1 MSTSPHK
8 SGTVSPASEG
18 MEAYVLLTIDHANVK
33 QVFEGEEMDLAK
45 GQLSVQCVSLPIP
58 PEIGHQTANPFARS
72 PSDPPI
78 PTQDFWL
85 VLHVGATFE
94 LVATPGQMFKPY
106 AQGDQITYE
115 MTSKDIPGASLLFST
130 PYPKSGSDLEI
141 LKSLELLLHQYGCL
155 APEATALSGISTA
168 QNTDQP
174 SLTAPDELRG
184 KLVLVNEDNGE
195 IIGQMDQQLEL
206 QEDSKI
212 AQESK
217 LNPVILDFGQ
227 FREGQEAL
235 RVKVKTIPEKDLD
248 DWLLRGANSLSR
260 GILSFGEWT
269 SRQMLSGVDLYIK
282 NTTPRAEPVRF
293 GSQTKEGFLKV
304 HSASVKTAT
313 VTKSTLNRLQGV
325 IQSAVEK
332 TYTHGFQPAK
342 GAYERYSNRN
352 TPPLPPQRSQSSID
366 KPNIPPSPPMGN
378 SKATDLTSSLPPDAP
393 GALSEGKAIA
403 YPSQSQSLIAEK
415 ETLNPPSYETS
426 QEKEAQQ
433 QSANTAAAG
442 DQPKKKQ
449 GLLSRVVLASE
460 VVLTSLEATA
470 HDVINS
476 GTVAASS
483 AAGHKFGKDAGELT
497 ALIGGSVKNVAVVY
511 IDVAGTGRKAILKS
525 TAKGIIKTRLQ
536 SGQTVE
542 LQAEGQGNGMKAG
555 EAGNK
560 NGEIVVGMAELD
572 TQTSGTSTLSKK

>member
-1 MSTSPHK
+1 MCPIK
-8 SGTVSPASEG
+8 EPVA
-18 MEAYVLLTIDHANVK
+18 ALTLISN
-33 QVFEGEEMDLAK
+33 
-45 GQLSVQCVSLPIP
+45 SVQCVSLPIP
-58 PEIGHQTANPFARS
+58 PEIGHQTANPFAPS
-72 PSDPPI
+72 PSDPPV

-106 AQGDQITYE
+106 VQGDKITYE

-130 PYPKSGSDLEI
+130 PYPTSGSDLES
-141 LKSLELLLHQYGCL
+141 LQSLESLLHQYGCL
-155 APEATALSGISTA
+155 APETTALSGISTA
-168 QNTDQP
+168 RNTGQP
-174 SLTAPDELRG
+174 SQTAPDELRG

-195 IIGQMDQQLEL
+195 IIGEMDQQLEL

-217 LNPVILDFGQ
+217 LNPVVLDFEQ

-248 DWLLRGANSLSR
+248 DWLLRGANSLSH

-269 SRQMLSGVDLYIK
+269 SRQMLSGADLYIK
-282 NTTPRAEPVRF
+282 NTTPRTEPVQF
-293 GSQTKEGFLKV
+293 GPQTKEGFLKV

-313 VTKSTLNRLQGV
+313 VTKSTLNRLHGV
-325 IQSAVEK
+325 IQGAVEK

-342 GAYERYSNRN
+342 DAYQRYNRS
-352 TPPLPPQRSQSSID
+352 TPPLPPRPSQNSMD
-366 KPNIPPSPPMGN
+366 KPNIPPSRPIGD

-393 GALSEGKAIA
+393 GALSEGKAID
-403 YPSQSQSLIAEK
+403 YPSHSQSLIAEK

-426 QEKEAQQ
+426 QQKEAQQ
-433 QSANTAAAG
+433 QSTSMVAAG

-470 HDVINS
+470 HDVLNS

-536 SGQTVE
+536 SGETVE

-555 EAGNK
+555 EAESK
-560 NGEIVVGMAELD
+560 NGDIVVGMAELG
-572 TQTSGTSTLSKK
+572 TQTSGTLTPSKK